1 MVTLHGKPRI
11 SKKQLSEL
19 QFNFQIESI
28 SKYNVFYLF
37 VIHTTVFIIKI
48 SYRLYFQF
56 VYLIVYW
63 RSTNMVCKVEVSKM
77 AKLHKRLVIRV
88 GLIGCLVQISTY
100 LMI

>member
-1 MVTLHGKPRI
+1 MVTLQGKPRI

-28 SKYNVFYLF
+28 SKHNAFLF
-37 VIHTTVFIIKI
+37 AIYTIVCINKI
-48 SYRLYFQF
+48 SYYLYFQF
-56 VYLIVYW
+56 VYLTVYW
-63 RSTNMVCKVEVSKM
+63 RSTNMACKVEVSKM

-88 GLIGCLVQISTY
+88 GLTGYLVQISTY